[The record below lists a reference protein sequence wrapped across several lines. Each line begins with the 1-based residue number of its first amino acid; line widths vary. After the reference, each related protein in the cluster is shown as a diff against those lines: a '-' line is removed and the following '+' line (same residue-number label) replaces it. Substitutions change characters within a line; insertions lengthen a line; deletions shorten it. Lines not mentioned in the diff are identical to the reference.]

1 MEKGLP
7 LLYTPGK
14 PPAQARLR
22 SRLPAGLSSATSHS
36 QPGEGGG
43 GPGEAGAFFLHF
55 QHPFL
60 TTTGLMPLALTSRK
74 RPESC
79 KTTVRSPLV
88 FITFQSSPSGFPSK
102 GRSIRGWCGEQHH
115 KLLGCDGNTATTAH
129 ARQQRAQGGQ
139 QHAVVLGEGKGK
151 RTWGKHLPVKPRA
164 GHNHGKPKAVK
175 ERWRSVAVPR

>member
-14 PPAQARLR
+14 PPAQARLH
-22 SRLPAGLSSATSHS
+22 SRLPAGLSSVTSCS
-36 QPGEGGG
+36 QPGEDGG
-43 GPGEAGAFFLHF
+43 GPGEAGAFFLRF

-74 RPESC
+74 HPESC

-88 FITFQSSPSGFPSK
+88 FITCQSSPSGFLSK
-102 GRSIRGWCGEQHH
+102 GWGIWGWCGEQHH
-115 KLLGCDGNTATTAH
+115 KLLERDQTQPPTAH
-129 ARQQRAQGGQ
+129 ARQQHAQGGQ
-139 QHAVVLGEGKGK
+139 RHAAVLGKGNGKCTCGK
-151 RTWGKHLPVKPRA
+151 RLPVKPRA

-175 ERWRSVAVPR
+175 ERWRSVATPR